1 MEGADFGSRLSGF
14 RKKYRLSQK
23 DLAQKLHVHIT
34 TIKNWEGGGC
44 YPDFKNINSLADLFN
59 TSTDYLMGRASND
72 PILVPNNL
80 PPKLRRTIE
89 RQIQVLIDNLMDD
102 IY

>member
-1 MEGADFGSRLSGF
+1 
-14 RKKYRLSQK
+14 
-23 DLAQKLHVHIT
+23 
-34 TIKNWEGGGC
+34 
-44 YPDFKNINSLADLFN
+44 
-59 TSTDYLMGRASND
+59 MGRASND

-89 RQIQVLIDNLMDD
+89 QQIQVLIDNLMDD